1 MKSGATHTMKDGT
14 VHTRAQMA
22 AEKSKA
28 PMAKGGY
35 GMRHGGT
42 VKGRK

>member
-14 VHTRAQMA
+14 VHTRAEMA

-28 PMAKGGY
+28 PMAKGG
-35 GMRHGGT
+35 MRHGGT